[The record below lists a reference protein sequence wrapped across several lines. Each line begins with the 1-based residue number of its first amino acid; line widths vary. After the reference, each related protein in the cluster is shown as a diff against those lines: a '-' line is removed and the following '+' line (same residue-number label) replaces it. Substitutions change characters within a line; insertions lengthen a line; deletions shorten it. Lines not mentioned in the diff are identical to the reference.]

1 MAADTPTDSE
11 EEVSSTSG
19 VTTVNST
26 VMETMVQSVSKFEGK
41 VECNMVSTYH
51 DLKSWKILK
60 PAERARFQS
69 ICKEKSRKLRDCCKP
84 EGCVPAS
91 ACEST
96 TQCVGTEV
104 QKAEANGLHLS
115 SVDDSDSEV
124 SSEGS
129 PRPEGFSVEPI
140 PSISNAEYHVLA
152 VDDNMVDRKVIER
165 LLKIS
170 SYQVTTVNSALQAL
184 EYLGLSDSSSTSIK
198 PNNVSVDLI
207 ITDYCMPGMTGYELL
222 KIVKAGTS
230 AFKNIPVI
238 IMSSEDDSN
247 RIKSCLAEGAK
258 EFIIKPV
265 QMKDVKRLQGHIMT
279 SASSSES
286 NESSISSS
294 CAKRKAPDGL
304 QANSPVRRTRYGGVA
319 VVS

>member
-1 MAADTPTDSE
+1 LFGISIIFTFGSDSE

-19 VTTVNST
+19 VTTANST

-84 EGCVPAS
+84 DGSGSVPAS

-129 PRPEGFSVEPI
+129 PRPEGSSVEPI

-170 SYQVTTVNSALQAL
+170 SYKGNQRFLTLF
-184 EYLGLSDSSSTSIK
+184 
-198 PNNVSVDLI
+198 
-207 ITDYCMPGMTGYELL
+207 LL
-222 KIVKAGTS
+222 LLLDAG
-230 AFKNIPVI
+230 
-238 IMSSEDDSN
+238 D
-247 RIKSCLAEGAK
+247 
-258 EFIIKPV
+258 
-265 QMKDVKRLQGHIMT
+265 
-279 SASSSES
+279 
-286 NESSISSS
+286 
-294 CAKRKAPDGL
+294 
-304 QANSPVRRTRYGGVA
+304 
-319 VVS
+319 